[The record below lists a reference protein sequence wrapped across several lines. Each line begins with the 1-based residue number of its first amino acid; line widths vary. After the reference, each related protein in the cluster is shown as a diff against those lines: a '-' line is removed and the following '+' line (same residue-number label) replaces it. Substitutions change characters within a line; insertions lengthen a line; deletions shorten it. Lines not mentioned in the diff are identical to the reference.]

1 MFNRKPMTR
10 RAKDPL
16 MAINSDLKPLT
27 PEELPAD
34 NGLAGTHTSEEP
46 ESLGN
51 TKAVISVSNEED
63 TNPAVLDQ
71 EDGGAETLPD
81 VEEYEQILE
90 ELRNAK
96 TEQAVSQRRN
106 QKLTLDKV
114 TFGITGAI
122 AVAFVVWGFVGR
134 DSLSESSKGALNWVM
149 EYTGWLFMVL
159 ASLFVVFVLW
169 LALGKFGNIP
179 LGKDGEKPE
188 FRTVSWVSM
197 MFAAGMG
204 IGLMFYGVAE
214 PLYHY
219 ISPPPGTVDGRTP
232 AAIQT
237 AMATSLFHWTL
248 HPWAMYAVV
257 GIAMAYGTYRLGR
270 KQLVS
275 AMFTSLFGVRLVEGP
290 IGKFINIL
298 AIFAT
303 LFGTAASL
311 GLGAL
316 QIGSGMT
323 SNGWMG
329 EIGTPVL
336 VVIVAILTFCF
347 VASAVSGISR
357 GIQWLSNINMVL
369 AVVLALIVFIAG
381 PTLFILN
388 LIPSAIGDYAR
399 DLAEMSSRTEAVGDD
414 ALRSWMTSWTIFYW
428 AWWISWT
435 PFVGLFIA
443 RISRGRTI
451 RQFVTGVLLVPS
463 VVSVIW
469 FGIFGGAAFHVQQEA
484 DKAGTAGLVT
494 MTNGVPSVN
503 FDGALFDLVKN
514 LGMPGWLTGAVIV
527 LAMVLVA
534 IFFVTGADAASIV
547 MGSLSSNG
555 AEHPRRPVVI
565 FWGALTGAVAAVM
578 LLAGGDEPSEALSG
592 LQRVT
597 IVAALPFVVVMLLLC
612 FALTKDLRRDPLS
625 LRRRLA
631 TSVVERAIRTG
642 VEQHG
647 GVQFDLVTKHDC
659 AESCPDPDS
668 HQGGTHTGSI
678 PAVGT
683 TKPAGK

>member
-1 MFNRKPMTR
+1 
-10 RAKDPL
+10 
-16 MAINSDLKPLT
+16 MAISSDIKPPKKPPVSESDVKNPGT
-27 PEELPAD
+27 EELA
-34 NGLAGTHTSEEP
+34 SEATIE
-46 ESLGN
+46 
-51 TKAVISVSNEED
+51 AV
-63 TNPAVLDQ
+63 VLFP
-71 EDGGAETLPD
+71 EDGTAATLPD
-81 VEEYEQILE
+81 AEEYEEILQ
-90 ELRNAK
+90 ELRQTK
-96 TEQAVSQRRN
+96 TEQTVTDRRN
-106 QKLTLDKV
+106 KNLNLDKV
-114 TFGITGAI
+114 TFGITGVI
-122 AVAFVVWGFVGR
+122 AVAFVLWGFLGR
-134 DSLSESSKGALNWVM
+134 DSLSDTSKGTLNWVM

-237 AMATSLFHWTL
+237 AMATSIFHWTL

-270 KQLVS
+270 RQLIS
-275 AMFTSLFGVRLVEGP
+275 AAFTSLFGIRMVEGP
-290 IGKFINIL
+290 VGKFINIL

-336 VVIVAILTFCF
+336 VVIVAVLTTCF
-347 VASAVSGISR
+347 IASAVSGISR

-369 AVVLALIVFIAG
+369 AVILALIVFVAG

-388 LIPSAIGDYAR
+388 LIPSAVGDYAR
-399 DLAEMSSRTEAVGDD
+399 DLAEMSSRTEAVGDE
-414 ALRSWMTSWTIFYW
+414 ALRSWMSSWTIFYW

-484 DKAGTAGLVT
+484 DKANTPGLVT
-494 MTNGVPSVN
+494 MVNGSPSVN

-514 LGMPGWLTGAVIV
+514 LGMPAWATAAVIV

-555 AEHPRRPVVI
+555 AEEPGRGVVI
-565 FWGALTGAVAAVM
+565 FWGSLTGAVAAVM

-592 LQRVT
+592 LQRIT
-597 IVAALPFVVVMLLLC
+597 IVAALPFVIVMLLLC
-612 FALTKDLRRDPLS
+612 FALVKDLRRDPLA

-631 TSVVERAIRTG
+631 TNVMERAIRTG

-647 GVQFDLVTKHDC
+647 HVQFDLVTRHECD
-659 AESCPDPDS
+659 ERCPDGSPGP
-668 HQGGTHTGSI
+668 GGHTSD
-678 PAVGT
+678 
-683 TKPAGK
+683 

>member
-1 MFNRKPMTR
+1 
-10 RAKDPL
+10 
-16 MAINSDLKPLT
+16 MAINSDIKP
-27 PEELPAD
+27 PKKPPVSESDVENPKSED
-34 NGLAGTHTSEEP
+34 LASED
-46 ESLGN
+46 
-51 TKAVISVSNEED
+51 AVEAI
-63 TNPAVLDQ
+63 VLIP
-71 EDGGAETLPD
+71 EDGTTGTLPD
-81 VEEYEQILE
+81 AEEYEEILQ
-90 ELRNAK
+90 ELRQTK
-96 TEQAVSQRRN
+96 TEHAVMERRN
-106 QKLTLDKV
+106 RKLDLDKV
-114 TFGITGAI
+114 TFGITGVI
-122 AVAFVVWGFVGR
+122 AVAFVLWGFLGR
-134 DSLSESSKGALNWVM
+134 DSLSATSKGTLNWVM

-159 ASLFVVFVLW
+159 ASLFVIFVLW

-188 FRTVSWVSM
+188 FRTVSWVAM

-237 AMATSLFHWTL
+237 AMATSIFHWTL

-270 KQLVS
+270 RQLIS
-275 AMFTSLFGVRLVEGP
+275 AAFTSLFGIRVVEGP
-290 IGKFINIL
+290 VGKFINIL

-323 SNGWMG
+323 SNGWFG

-336 VVIVAILTFCF
+336 VVIVAILTTCF

-369 AVVLALIVFIAG
+369 AVILAIIVFIAG

-388 LIPSAIGDYAR
+388 LIPSAVGDYAR
-399 DLAEMSSRTEAVGDD
+399 DLAEMSSRTEAVGDE
-414 ALRSWMTSWTIFYW
+414 ALRSWMSGWTIFYW

-435 PFVGLFIA
+435 PFVGMFIA

-484 DKAGTAGLVT
+484 DKAGTPGLVT
-494 MTNGVPSVN
+494 MVDGAPTVN

-514 LGMPGWLTGAVIV
+514 LGMPGWATAAVIV

-555 AEHPRRPVVI
+555 AEEPRRGVVI
-565 FWGALTGAVAAVM
+565 FWGSLTGAVAAVM
-578 LLAGGDEPSEALSG
+578 LLAGGDVPSEALSG
-592 LQRVT
+592 LQRIT
-597 IVAALPFVVVMLLLC
+597 IVAALPFVIVMLLLC
-612 FALTKDLRRDPLS
+612 FALAKDLRRDPLA

-631 TSVVERAIRTG
+631 TNVMERAIRTG

-647 GVQFDLVTKHDC
+647 GVQFELVTRHECDERC
-659 AESCPDPDS
+659 SDGDPCPGNDK
-668 HQGGTHTGSI
+668 
-678 PAVGT
+678 T
-683 TKPAGK
+683 T